1 MSKIIET
8 SLIGETIKQLRLSR
22 HWTQE
27 DLADRTFYSVRNI
40 RRIENEGTRSIDVVN
55 TFAELFGVSALD
67 ILNGVSFLEIINY
80 QSCQSLLLII
90 SINFFA
96 TSSTFVFS
104 EIVIAF
110 IVVFLVGVNLY
121 LS

>member
-55 TFAELFGVSALD
+55 TFAELFGVSAID
-67 ILNGVSFLEIINY
+67 ILSGDVFFYFYY
-80 QSCQSLLLII
+80 QSIKMI
-90 SINFFA
+90 RF
-96 TSSTFVFS
+96 
-104 EIVIAF
+104 
-110 IVVFLVGVNLY
+110 
-121 LS
+121 

>member
-8 SLIGETIKQLRLSR
+8 SLIGESIKQLRLSR

-55 TFAELFGVSALD
+55 TFAELFGVSAMD
-67 ILNGVSFLEIINY
+67 ILNGVSFFLSFANKKGIGDLHLT
-80 QSCQSLLLII
+80 LLTLICY
-90 SINFFA
+90 SR
-96 TSSTFVFS
+96 TST
-104 EIVIAF
+104 I
-110 IVVFLVGVNLY
+110 G
-121 LS
+121 

>member
-67 ILNGVSFLEIINY
+67 ILNGVSFFSNNLSDNKKSIGDLHLT
-80 QSCQSLLLII
+80 LLTLICY
-90 SINFFA
+90 SR
-96 TSSTFVFS
+96 TST
-104 EIVIAF
+104 I
-110 IVVFLVGVNLY
+110 G
-121 LS
+121 

>member
-40 RRIENEGTRSIDVVN
+40 RRIENEGTKSIDVVN

-67 ILNGVSFLEIINY
+67 ILNGVSFFLSFTNKKSIGDLHLT
-80 QSCQSLLLII
+80 LLTLICY
-90 SINFFA
+90 SR
-96 TSSTFVFS
+96 TST
-104 EIVIAF
+104 I
-110 IVVFLVGVNLY
+110 G
-121 LS
+121 

>member
-40 RRIENEGTRSIDVVN
+40 RRIENEGTKSIDVVN

-67 ILNGVSFLEIINY
+67 ILNGVSFLRHK
-80 QSCQSLLLII
+80 LL
-90 SINFFA
+90 
-96 TSSTFVFS
+96 FVFRTEKGMKVCPS
-104 EIVIAF
+104 FYWCVKRMRNSDILFTRV
-110 IVVFLVGVNLY
+110 
-121 LS
+121 

>member
-40 RRIENEGTRSIDVVN
+40 RRIENEGTKSIDVVN

-67 ILNGVSFLEIINY
+67 ILNGVSFFLSFTNKKASETFILHY
-80 QSCQSLLLII
+80 LL
-90 SINFFA
+90 
-96 TSSTFVFS
+96 
-104 EIVIAF
+104 
-110 IVVFLVGVNLY
+110 
-121 LS
+121 

>member
-40 RRIENEGTRSIDVVN
+40 RRIENEGTKSIDVVN
-55 TFAELFGVSALD
+55 TFAELFEVSAID
-67 ILNGVSFLEIINY
+67 ILNGVSFFKKTL
-80 QSCQSLLLII
+80 STLL
-90 SINFFA
+90 
-96 TSSTFVFS
+96 
-104 EIVIAF
+104 
-110 IVVFLVGVNLY
+110 
-121 LS
+121 

>member
-40 RRIENEGTRSIDVVN
+40 RRIENEGTKSIDVVN
-55 TFAELFGVSALD
+55 TFAELFEVSALD
-67 ILNGVSFLEIINY
+67 ILNGVSFF
-80 QSCQSLLLII
+80 LII
-90 SINFFA
+90 FQKIKKHRRP
-96 TSSTFVFS
+96 SSYITYS
-104 EIVIAF
+104 
-110 IVVFLVGVNLY
+110 NLLFTHKHY
-121 LS
+121 RLSNG